1 MPRGTTVQ
9 IVCSCTYTACK
20 CHSLNVSIHTYN
32 IPVGSHSILRPHTV
46 TISSEIIQGR
56 ECRNIVLA
64 ISQEWLHG
72 MWWTKIFPNLTLW
85 TCEIKQENACDFWI
99 EANQQSLNCRIH
111 RSSCVPTKT
120 SINSF
125 QLLLD
130 LGTPLEIYQST
141 LPTMG
146 KHKKTLYEHFTL
158 SHTSWWSPP
167 GVHLDSIRIPWNFAG
182 VHQESIRTPLIFVRG
197 TPGGFQ
203 EFTWTPDGVLRN
215 STGLMEFFRT
225 PLWCPDGV
233 QQEDSI
239 WSPSGL
245 RTENLKIEKIKV
257 VPNRMFYISI

>member
-1 MPRGTTVQ
+1 MKSV
-9 IVCSCTYTACK
+9 V
-20 CHSLNVSIHTYN
+20 
-32 IPVGSHSILRPHTV
+32 PVESQSGPYGLPMDSMGIGLGLHRESQ
-46 TISSEIIQGR
+46 SSPCG
-56 ECRNIVLA
+56 
-64 ISQEWLHG
+64 
-72 MWWTKIFPNLTLW
+72 
-85 TCEIKQENACDFWI
+85 
-99 EANQQSLNCRIH
+99 
-111 RSSCVPTKT
+111 VP
-120 SINSF
+120 
-125 QLLLD
+125 
-130 LGTPLEIYQST
+130 
-141 LPTMG
+141 MG
-146 KHKKTLYEHFTL
+146 PAGESMGEHFTL